1 MEKLRLKIPRQ
12 APNPTASAFAHPA
25 RIKNWLAAL
34 PLGNASKT
42 GQDLLAALQ
51 QVNRATLAPNQRYAL
66 LEEIQPCLGGVLETL
81 RKQYSHALIPLPE
94 KMVGLA
100 DLTRALLTEVA
111 YGYKAVLL
119 ALIAAPAPSEPTRD
133 MLIGASYRIV
143 GYLSRLLVESY
154 SVYAPEPK
162 TLWLEVNQLF
172 RYAERNGFHSEIA
185 PVTVSEGTPRSIDAA
200 YRRLLMLAL
209 ANPYHLMQ
217 GEVFQVYQELD
228 KWVASCRL
236 VPLTPGTLPKGRLFI
251 DFESDAPP
259 RYAPVS
265 LDLPPP
271 ADGRLLD
278 ISAVLVLLEQRTKE
292 VMLSHRTENS
302 QLSFLGRKL
311 RNMYKRLAEAWGIR
325 SERLAER
332 KRRASPV
339 EIAVGISACH
349 HFSGNGADFQPEVS
363 EIDLRQ
369 GGNVSGGRGL
379 SLVGANDTPWV
390 SEDQAKRLTAGIIQP
405 RTSQFAADKT
415 LTKDAWVKVYS
426 TQAQHEYQKNEPA
439 HFESTTCRLIDESRG
454 GLAIECGKDQQIRM
468 NVGEV
473 IVFRTDGQRMLGE
486 WSIGTVRWLRITPQN
501 DLDLGVRA
509 LADDALAVAV
519 RGIRGAG
526 KGGEYFRALLI
537 PRLDPAQYPTTLITP
552 AGVYDVDSIVLIN
565 TGDNLF
571 YAHLTR
577 LMDATNSY
585 SLFQFQIVQPVE
597 EEQERPDKNRWAV

>member
-12 APNPTASAFAHPA
+12 VPNPTANAFAQPA
-25 RIKNWLAAL
+25 RIKNWLASL

-42 GQDLLAALQ
+42 GQDLLAALH
-51 QVNRATLAPNQRYAL
+51 QVNRATLAPDQRYAL
-66 LEEIQPCLGGVLETL
+66 MEQIHPCVGGVLETL
-81 RKQYSHALIPLPE
+81 RKQYSHAPIPLPE
-94 KMVGLA
+94 KMAAHA

-119 ALIAAPAPSEPTRD
+119 ALIAMPTSGEATRG
-133 MLIGASYRIV
+133 MLIGACYRTT
-143 GYLSRLLVESY
+143 GCLSRLLLESY

-162 TLWLEVNQLF
+162 MLWLEVNQLF
-172 RYAERNGFHSEIA
+172 RYAEINGFHSEIA
-185 PVTVSEGTPRSIDAA
+185 PVTVADGTPRSIDAA

-259 RYAPVS
+259 RYAPIS

-292 VMLSHRTENS
+292 VMLSHRTENG
-302 QLSFLGRKL
+302 QLSFLGRKQ

-332 KRRASPV
+332 KRCASSV

-349 HFSGNGADFQPEVS
+349 HFSGSGADFQPEVS
-363 EIDLRQ
+363 EIELRQ
-369 GGNVSGGRGL
+369 GGSVSGSRGL
-379 SLVGANDTPWV
+379 SLVGANDMPWA
-390 SEDQAKRLTAGIIQP
+390 SEDQTKRLTAGIIQP
-405 RTSQFAADKT
+405 RTSQFAADQT
-415 LTKDAWVKVYS
+415 LTKDVWVKVYS
-426 TQAQHEYQKNEPA
+426 TQARYEHQKNETA

-454 GLAIECGKDQQIRM
+454 GLAIACGKDQQVRM

-473 IVFRTDGQRMLGE
+473 IAFRADGQHMVGD
-486 WSIGTVRWLRITPQN
+486 WSIGTVRWLRITAQK

-537 PRLDPAQYPTTLITP
+537 PRLDPVQYPTTLITP

-565 TGDNLF
+565 TGGNLL

-585 SLFQFQIVQPVE
+585 SLFQFQIVQPLE
-597 EEQERPDKNRWAV
+597 EERERPDRNRWAI